1 MDLPLHLILFFLKQK
16 QCINFI
22 NSNILINKLP
32 LVQNIWKNLEETTVC
47 VKQGAGNEGKTCIYI
62 PHRKVKQACGIIM
75 NSFCL
80 CLGKEMTVK
89 NFTKVV
95 KKFLSVLIFQKG
107 KPSLL
112 LCKCMHFYN
121 SPSNQQK
128 YVIRIIY
135 SYYYFLKGKT
145 VIVTL

>member
-1 MDLPLHLILFFLKQK
+1 
-16 QCINFI
+16 
-22 NSNILINKLP
+22 
-32 LVQNIWKNLEETTVC
+32 
-47 VKQGAGNEGKTCIYI
+47 
-62 PHRKVKQACGIIM
+62 M

-80 CLGKEMTVK
+80 RLGKEMTVK

-112 LCKCMHFYN
+112 CKCMHFHN

-128 YVIRIIY
+128 YVIVRIIY

-145 VIVTL
+145 VIVAL